1 MQDLLREA
9 LHTDINLL
17 ESVNDG
23 LLSHSGKM
31 LRPML
36 CLLMA
41 RACGTVTRDSIR
53 FAAATEILHNATL
66 LHDDVADQSLER
78 RGEPT
83 VYSRMG
89 ASSAVLVGDFWLAR
103 AVEVVLEAEGDRE
116 VVKLFSKTLTDLAE
130 GEMLQLE
137 KAESADT
144 DIEAYKRIIFCKT
157 ASLFV
162 AAAASGA
169 FSVSAPEQWREA
181 ASAYA
186 KYAGIA
192 FQIKDDILD
201 YAGDE
206 ALGKPVGIDLQERKI
221 TLPLLCAMQGSGRE
235 AQIRAMVRDI
245 PANPGYADEIRSFVR
260 ERGGV
265 AKAAQI
271 LDEYIDK
278 AVRSLDV
285 LPDSEAKS
293 YLAEL
298 VRYNALRRV

>member
-1 MQDLLREA
+1 MQDLLRTA
-9 LHTDINLL
+9 LHTDIGLL
-17 ESVNDG
+17 ESTNDDILG
-23 LLSHSGKM
+23 HSGKM

-36 CLLMA
+36 SLLMA
-41 RACGTVTRDSIR
+41 RACGEVTRDSIR
-53 FAAATEILHNATL
+53 YAAATEILHNATL

-83 VYSRMG
+83 VYSKMG

-103 AVEVVLEAEGDRE
+103 AVEVVLDADGNRE

-144 DIEAYKRIIFCKT
+144 VVEDYKRIIFCKT

-235 AQIRAMVRDI
+235 EEIRSMVRDI
-245 PANPGYADEIRSFVR
+245 PSHPGYVDEIRSFVAGR
-260 ERGGV
+260 DGV
-265 AKAAQI
+265 GKAARI
-271 LDEYIDK
+271 LDDYIVK
-278 AVRSLDV
+278 AVGALDV

-298 VRYNALRRV
+298 VRYNAFRRV